1 MTKRSR
7 ILFVGDSITH
17 GTDWSKRI
25 YFAEVNNIAVPGY
38 STDDITFQL
47 TEIIKIKPQIISLLI
62 GTNDFGNVLLDRTG
76 EEVGQRVITNIE
88 AITSALPDVKLV
100 ANSILP
106 RGLAFTNR
114 IRIANI
120 AISELLNKQV
130 TYLDVWPALSKDNFL
145 NPMYLLEDGFD
156 VHLNEDGYDA
166 WAGQLI
172 PVLKSL

>member
-1 MTKRSR
+1 M

-17 GTDWSKRI
+17 GTDWSKNI
-25 YFAEVNNIAVPGY
+25 DFAEVRNIAVPGY
-38 STDDITFQL
+38 STDDVLVQL
-47 TEIIKIKPQIISLLI
+47 PEIVEIDPQIISLLI
-62 GTNDFGNVLLDRTG
+62 GTNDFGNVLLDRAG
-76 EEVGQRVITNIE
+76 EEVGQRVNTIIQEIT
-88 AITSALPDVKLV
+88 AALPEVKLV

-114 IRIANI
+114 IRIANS

>member
-25 YFAEVNNIAVPGY
+25 NFAEVNNIAVPGY
-38 STDDITFQL
+38 STDDVLVQL
-47 TEIIKIKPQIISLLI
+47 PEIVEIDPQIISLLI
-62 GTNDFGNVLLDRTG
+62 GTNDFGNVLLDRAG
-76 EEVGQRVITNIE
+76 EEVGQRVNTIIQEIT
-88 AITSALPDVKLV
+88 AALPKVKLV
-100 ANSILP
+100 VNSILP
-106 RGLAFTNR
+106 RGLEFTIRIDTANR
-114 IRIANI
+114 I
-120 AISELLNKQV
+120 ISKYFSDQV
-130 TYLDVWPALSKDNFL
+130 THLDTWPTLSKDKFL
-145 NPMYLLEDGFD
+145 NPKYLLEDGFD